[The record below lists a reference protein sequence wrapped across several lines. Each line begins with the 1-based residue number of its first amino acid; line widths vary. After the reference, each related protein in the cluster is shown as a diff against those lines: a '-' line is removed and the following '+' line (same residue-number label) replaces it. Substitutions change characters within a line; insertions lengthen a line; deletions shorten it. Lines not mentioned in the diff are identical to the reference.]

1 LLSPKPPFSGT
12 VNKKDAL
19 CILGLNII
27 NEKIY
32 VTLWFWLVILAC
44 MTAMYMIYVVA
55 IMAVPALRRG
65 LVTRKAR
72 ADHIDQAYH
81 LVNNASAGDWFMIFL
96 VSRNMD
102 STMYNHFIEEITE
115 KFKTKA

>member
-1 LLSPKPPFSGT
+1 
-12 VNKKDAL
+12 
-19 CILGLNII
+19 
-27 NEKIY
+27 
-32 VTLWFWLVILAC
+32 